1 MPHITGYGPSH
12 GRMRQSGS
20 GDDGPPTLKN
30 LQVRR
35 LLRLAS
41 PGTAATA
48 ESYSLRVARTARRD
62 VISLLVDNRVS
73 YTEAEAD
80 ALVAE
85 AKRLAKE
92 SGRTVR
98 AEAELLLS
106 TSREARVR
114 ELRNK
119 VESASKLLA
128 AVIDEVT
135 SLRAE
140 SGDGDV
146 ELADIMATMT
156 ASCAPFNSLPP
167 GRSNSTS
174 SSGEPPEWPAEEEPS

>member
-1 MPHITGYGPSH
+1 M
-12 GRMRQSGS
+12 
-20 GDDGPPTLKN
+20 
-30 LQVRR
+30 
-35 LLRLAS
+35 
-41 PGTAATA
+41 
-48 ESYSLRVARTARRD
+48 
-62 VISLLVDNRVS
+62 ISLLVDNRFS

-106 TSREARVR
+106 TSRETRVQ

-146 ELADIMATMT
+146 ELAEIMATMT
-156 ASCAPFNSLPP
+156 TSCEPFNSLPP

-174 SSGEPPEWPAEEEPS
+174 SSGEPPD